1 MKALPGM
8 ENTKEDQTKIVRSQ
22 KYQQDQK
29 KLKREIYVSFRNQ
42 EDVNSMARL
51 LNVDITQKTKV
62 FTYPINN
69 LFSDT
74 QEVASITKE
83 KVSRRSEVWRKYWK
97 QMPDYVQDDNP
108 PFKQITIRF
117 GSEADVDSFSKLIS
131 QNITD
136 KTKSIWHP
144 KLAKD
149 DNAKKRWVIP
159 EGVEELMPKYPL
171 YIVSKGRY
179 DKKIRSTANSLER
192 MRVPFYMVVEPQE
205 YDKYVETADKRYCNV
220 IKLDMSYKENYD
232 TCDDEGYSNPRV
244 GPGAARNFAWD
255 HAKKLGYDRYWV
267 FDDNIHDFYR
277 LYENQRIRVE
287 SGAMFRACEDF
298 VDRFDNI
305 PVSGLQYR
313 FFIAPNSEYP
323 PYVMNTR
330 IYSALLI
337 DTRME
342 QYKWRGR
349 YNEDTDL
356 SLRVLKDGLCTC
368 QFNVFLQGKAATQTT
383 VGGNTDEFYAV
394 EDQSDEV
401 LHGTSNKSDMQYRL
415 HPDVSRNVWKYGR
428 WHHYVD
434 YSPFKNNKPILKD
447 LKLKNEDNNYGLTLI
462 TNYGESDA

>member
-1 MKALPGM
+1 M

-108 PFKQITIRF
+108 PFIQITIRF

-159 EGVEELMPKYPL
+159 EGVEELMPKHPI
-171 YIVSKGRY
+171 YIVSKGRWESR
-179 DKKIRSTANSLER
+179 ITAKSLER
-192 MRVPFYMVVEPQE
+192 MRVPYYIVVEPQE
-205 YDKYVETADKRYCNV
+205 VENYEKETDSRYGTVLALDMDYKKRYDV
-220 IKLDMSYKENYD
+220 
-232 TCDDEGYSNPRV
+232 CDDLGLTKST
-244 GPGAARNFAWD
+244 GPGPARNFAWD
-255 HAKKLGYDRYWV
+255 HSKDVLGAESHWV
-267 FDDNIHDFYR
+267 MDDNIVDFYR
-277 LYENQRIRVE
+277 LHMNERV
-287 SGAMFRACEDF
+287 
-298 VDRFDNI
+298 RF
-305 PVSGLQYR
+305 
-313 FFIAPNSEYP
+313 E
-323 PYVMNTR
+323 
-330 IYSALLI
+330 
-337 DTRME
+337 
-342 QYKWRGR
+342 
-349 YNEDTDL
+349 
-356 SLRVLKDGLCTC
+356 
-368 QFNVFLQGKAATQTT
+368 
-383 VGGNTDEFYAV
+383 
-394 EDQSDEV
+394 
-401 LHGTSNKSDMQYRL
+401 
-415 HPDVSRNVWKYGR
+415 
-428 WHHYVD
+428 
-434 YSPFKNNKPILKD
+434 
-447 LKLKNEDNNYGLTLI
+447 
-462 TNYGESDA
+462 